1 MRVDFYLLDRDPAE
15 AVVPLLARAAKKAG
29 ERVLV
34 VSDDAEQI
42 SRIDKALW
50 EAAPD
55 AFLAH
60 SIAGE
65 GHEARQPVLISAEIA
80 PETEAANDANFVIL
94 ADGKWRDESSQFAR
108 TFLLF
113 GDDRRQ
119 EAGDC
124 WTMIGQNDA
133 MERHL
138 WKQDG
143 GKWREMG

>member
-1 MRVDFYLLDRDPAE
+1 MRIDFYLLDRDPAE

-34 VSDDAEQI
+34 VSDDGEQI
-42 SRIDKALW
+42 DRIDQALW
-50 EAAPD
+50 ETAPE

-60 SIAGE
+60 GTAGE
-65 GHEARQPVLISAEIA
+65 GHEERQPVLLSREIDPLNGA
-80 PETEAANDANFVIL
+80 SFIIL
-94 ADGKWRDESSQFAR
+94 ADGKWREESRQFAR

-113 GDDRRQ
+113 GEDRRQ
-119 EAGDC
+119 EAREC
-124 WTMIGQNDA
+124 WKMTGKSKGV
-133 MERHL
+133 ERHF

>member
-15 AVVPLLARAAKKAG
+15 AVVPLLARAAKHAG

-34 VSDDAEQI
+34 VSEDAEQI
-42 SRIDKALW
+42 TRIDKALW
-50 EAAPD
+50 EMAPD

-60 SIAGE
+60 GIAGE
-65 GHEARQPVLISAEIA
+65 GHEERQPVLLSPEIA
-80 PETEAANDANFVIL
+80 PQNDAKFVIL

-119 EAGDC
+119 EAREC
-124 WTMIGQNDA
+124 WTMIGQNDQ
-133 MERHL
+133 MERHF

-143 GKWREMG
+143 GKWTEMG

>member
-15 AVVPLLARAAKKAG
+15 AVVPLLARAAKQAG

-34 VSDDAEQI
+34 VSDDAEQMV
-42 SRIDKALW
+42 RIDRALW
-50 EAAPD
+50 ETAPE

-60 SIAGE
+60 GISGE
-65 GHEARQPVLISAEIA
+65 GQEARQPVLLSDQVE
-80 PETEAANDANFVIL
+80 PVNDAKFVIL
-94 ADGKWRDESSQFAR
+94 ADGKWRDESSRFAR

-113 GDDRRQ
+113 GEDRRA
-119 EAGDC
+119 EAREI
-124 WTMIGQNDA
+124 WTMIGQNEA
-133 MERHL
+133 MERHF

>member
-15 AVVPLLARAAKKAG
+15 AVVPLLARAAKQAG

-34 VSDDAEQI
+34 VSGDAELMV
-42 SRIDKALW
+42 RIDKALW
-50 EAAPD
+50 ETAPE

-60 SIAGE
+60 GISGE
-65 GHEARQPVLISAEIA
+65 GQEERQPVLLSDRMEPVNQAQ
-80 PETEAANDANFVIL
+80 FVIL
-94 ADGKWRDESSQFAR
+94 ADGKWREESSKFAR

-119 EAGDC
+119 EAREI

-133 MERHL
+133 MERHF

>member
-15 AVVPLLARAAKKAG
+15 AVVPLLARAAKQAG

-34 VSDDAEQI
+34 VSGDTEQI

-50 EAAPD
+50 EAPN

-60 SIAGE
+60 GIAGE

-80 PETEAANDANFVIL
+80 PVNDAKFVIL
-94 ADGKWRDESSQFAR
+94 ADGKWRDESTQFDR

-119 EAGDC
+119 EAREC
-124 WTMIGQNDA
+124 WTMIGKNDQL
-133 MERHL
+133 ERHF

>member
-15 AVVPLLARAAKKAG
+15 AVVPLLARAAKQAG

-42 SRIDKALW
+42 TRIDKALW
-50 EAAPD
+50 EMAPD

-60 SIAGE
+60 GISGE
-65 GHEARQPVLISAEIA
+65 GHDDRQPVLLSPEIA
-80 PETEAANDANFVIL
+80 DEVGAANDAKFVIL

-113 GDDRRQ
+113 GEDRRQ
-119 EAGDC
+119 EAREC
-124 WTMIGQNDA
+124 WTMIGKNEA
-133 MERHL
+133 MERHF

-143 GKWREMG
+143 GKWREMA